1 MLNLTAMW
9 SSRHLPGYCQNEQQ
23 VWLRKFRKLS
33 TQCGTQRRVYEHLGP
48 SRKCNH
54 WLQYSPSK
62 VYISSQEA
70 HTYLRKVHWYLFK
83 LQASTS
89 YIYSSVECFGFP
101 NLCGPHCL
109 INLLVLVVSS
119 TADPEQQDL
128 VEEIRTKQE
137 KGNFRPVED
146 GHDKSDKYPSWKVDA
161 DTANNKRYHF
171 TLGTPQAGEFSNL
184 VLIIYSWTRCDRPVP
199 TSAAALCLTTL
210 NFQVSPGVFYSKVRS
225 SLWWWWVKNWRSP
238 NLANKST
245 SMESLNWQWM
255 FWGPVCWSF
264 ADEAAIVCWLGGSSC
279 ACATGT
285 ASSTTTGRTTRV
297 TQRTSSWWD
306 ARDRCWGVA
315 GHYR

>member
-1 MLNLTAMW
+1 M
-9 SSRHLPGYCQNEQQ
+9 
-23 VWLRKFRKLS
+23 
-33 TQCGTQRRVYEHLGP
+33 
-48 SRKCNH
+48 
-54 WLQYSPSK
+54 
-62 VYISSQEA
+62 
-70 HTYLRKVHWYLFK
+70 
-83 LQASTS
+83 
-89 YIYSSVECFGFP
+89 ECFGFP

-109 INLLVLVVSS
+109 INLLVLVVPS
-119 TADPEQQDL
+119 TADPL
-128 VEEIRTKQE
+128 FNRTWWRRFAPSRRR
-137 KGNFRPVED
+137 GI
-146 GHDKSDKYPSWKVDA
+146 SDPLRRTATRNIQVWKVDA

-255 FWGPVCWSF
+255 FWGPVFWSF

-297 TQRTSSWWD
+297 TRRTSSWWD

-315 GHYR
+315 GHHRKSWEHLLWKGTDDHEVSDGFPKLLTKFQHLQIYIYIYISNIGDCFCMELYHIISNIFPSWLRLSTSWTHFVHVFISA

>member
-1 MLNLTAMW
+1 MLW
-9 SSRHLPGYCQNEQQ
+9 VPQF
-23 VWLRKFRKLS
+23 VWTS
-33 TQCGTQRRVYEHLGP
+33 
-48 SRKCNH
+48 
-54 WLQYSPSK
+54 
-62 VYISSQEA
+62 
-70 HTYLRKVHWYLFK
+70 LFDQPVGSGCT
-83 LQASTS
+83 LNCWPA
-89 YIYSSVECFGFP
+89 F
-101 NLCGPHCL
+101 
-109 INLLVLVVSS
+109 
-119 TADPEQQDL
+119 QQDL

-137 KGNFRPVED
+137 KGNFRPVEED
-146 GHDKSDKYPSWKVDA
+146 GHEKYPSWKVDA

-255 FWGPVCWSF
+255 FWGPVFWSF

-297 TQRTSSWWD
+297 TRRTSSWWD

-315 GHYR
+315 GHHRKSWEHLLGKAQMIMKYQMVFRSYWQNFNISKYIYISNIGDCFCMELYHIISNIFPSWLRLSTSWTHFVHVFISA